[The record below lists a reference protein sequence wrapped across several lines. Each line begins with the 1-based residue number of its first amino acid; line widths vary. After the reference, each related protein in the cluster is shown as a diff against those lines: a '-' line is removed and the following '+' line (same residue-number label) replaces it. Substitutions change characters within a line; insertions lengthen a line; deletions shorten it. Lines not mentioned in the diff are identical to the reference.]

1 MLFSQ
6 HINIQDLKKIVVAV
20 LYLDEITYLEKTFII
35 LVFKWDFLFFVD
47 LFCGKVEIELSNAN
61 Y

>member
-47 LFCGKVEIELSNAN
+47 LFCGEVEIELSNAN